1 MSQWDKLIK
10 RLYTIPGDMRF
21 EELKKILIRYGYT
34 DNNPRGGSSHHTFRK
49 PGCAPLTIPAYI
61 PIKKIYVRMVKDIIE
76 KEMHAK

>member
-10 RLYTIPGDMRF
+10 RLYAIHDDMRF

-34 DNNPRGGSSHHTFRK
+34 DNNPSGGSSHHTFRK
-49 PGCAPLTIPAYI
+49 PGCAPLTIPAHI
-61 PIKKIYVRMVKDIIE
+61 PIKKIYVRMVKDIVE

>member
-21 EELKKILIRYGYT
+21 EYL
-34 DNNPRGGSSHHTFRK
+34 
-49 PGCAPLTIPAYI
+49 
-61 PIKKIYVRMVKDIIE
+61 KKIYVRMVKDIVE

>member
-10 RLYTIPGDMRF
+10 RLYTIPDDMRF

-34 DNNPRGGSSHHTFRK
+34 DNNPRGGNRHHTFRK
-49 PGCAPLTIPAYI
+49 PGCAPLTIPAHI
-61 PIKKIYVRMVKDIIE
+61 PIKKIYVRMVKDIVE

>member
-21 EELKKILIRYGYT
+21 EELKKILIHYGYT
-34 DNNPRGGSSHHTFRK
+34 DNNPRRGSSHHTFRK
-49 PGCAPLTIPAYI
+49 PGCAPLTIPAHI
-61 PIKKIYVRMVKDIIE
+61 PIKKISVRMVKDIIE